1 MTDWLSP
8 RPDPESP
15 DPESPDPVPAVPA
28 EVTRRERRESSRTSW
43 RHPLRIVAIAGL
55 ALAGGIGG
63 GWLGARAESGGDSA
77 DAITID
83 RASAELEGQ
92 SLDVAGVVASVQQS
106 VVSIE
111 TTVFTRQGPFA
122 GEGEGAGTGVVLDD
136 GYILTNTHVVEDAR
150 EVTVTASGDEEAR
163 SAEVVASD
171 AEADLAL
178 LRVSDTDRLVPAP
191 LGSSADVQVGD
202 QVVAVGNALALEG
215 GMTVTQGI
223 VSAVD
228 RSIETEAG
236 TLAGLIQTDAAIS
249 SGNSGGPLV
258 NAAGEVIGINTAV
271 ATSGGGV
278 SASNIGFVISIDTAQ
293 SVVEDLLASA
303 S

>member
-1 MTDWLSP
+1 
-8 RPDPESP
+8 
-15 DPESPDPVPAVPA
+15 
-28 EVTRRERRESSRTSW
+28 
-43 RHPLRIVAIAGL
+43 
-55 ALAGGIGG
+55 
-63 GWLGARAESGGDSA
+63 
-77 DAITID
+77 
-83 RASAELEGQ
+83 
-92 SLDVAGVVASVQQS
+92 
-106 VVSIE
+106 
-111 TTVFTRQGPFA
+111 
-122 GEGEGAGTGVVLDD
+122 
-136 GYILTNTHVVEDAR
+136 
-150 EVTVTASGDEEAR
+150 
-163 SAEVVASD
+163 VVASD